1 MTVGLVI
8 VSHSDRLARGV
19 VELAGQMA
27 PDVAVGPTGGGS
39 DGNLG
44 TDFEAVNTAVDQVDD
59 GAGAVLLYDLGSAR
73 MVAELVVETREPRAV
88 LVDAPVVEGAVAAA
102 VSAQG
107 GSALAEVAQAARSA
121 AHERA
126 DESATTATTASAVSP
141 PQAAAEQPLE
151 RDLALRNEVG
161 LHARPAALL
170 ARCLAGLQAE
180 VHVALGQQQANAGSV
195 LEVMGLGARKG
206 DTVRLRGEGPDAQL
220 ALDRI
225 AELAERD
232 FDE

>member
-27 PDVAVGPTGGGS
+27 PDVVVAPAGGGS

-44 TDFEAVNTAVDQVDD
+44 TDFEAVNTAADQADD

-73 MVAELVVETREPRAV
+73 MVAELVVETREPQAV

-107 GSALAEVAQAARSA
+107 GAALADVAQAARSS

-126 DESATTATTASAVSP
+126 DEATTATTAAAVSP
-141 PQAAAEQPLE
+141 PQAAAEQPQE
-151 RDLALRNEVG
+151 RDLTLRNEVG

-206 DTVRLRGEGPDAQL
+206 DTVRLRAEGSDAQQ

>member
-8 VSHSDRLARGV
+8 VSHSARLARGV
-19 VELAGQMA
+19 VDLAGQMA
-27 PDVAVGPTGGGS
+27 PDVAAVPAGGGP

-44 TDFEAVNTAVDQVDD
+44 TDFDAVNTAVDQAED
-59 GAGAVLLYDLGSAR
+59 GAGVVLLYDLGSAR
-73 MVAELVVETREPRAV
+73 MVAELAVETREQQAV

-107 GSALAEVAQAARSA
+107 GAALGDVAQAARSA

-126 DESATTATTASAVSP
+126 DETATAEAAPAAP
-141 PQAAAEQPLE
+141 PAAAEGPQEHELT
-151 RDLALRNEVG
+151 LRNEVG

-170 ARCLAGLQAE
+170 ARCLTGLQAE

-206 DTVRLRGEGPDAQL
+206 DTVRLRADGPDAQQ

-225 AELAERD
+225 VELAERD